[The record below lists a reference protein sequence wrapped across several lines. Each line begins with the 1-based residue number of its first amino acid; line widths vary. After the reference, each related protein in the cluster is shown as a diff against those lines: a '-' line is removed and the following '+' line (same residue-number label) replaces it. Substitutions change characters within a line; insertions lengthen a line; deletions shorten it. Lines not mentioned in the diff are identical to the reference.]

1 MPKRA
6 KAHNMPD
13 YQQYLYELL
22 TTTAQHGASDL
33 HLSPGHFPVARI
45 DGRLVAFTNKR
56 ILDADTLTGIIGIML
71 GQRQQEF
78 QARHD
83 LTFAYESNQRIRFR
97 VHAYQTEGY
106 WAATLRYVPDHIRS
120 VEELNLPPV
129 IKVFTKLAH
138 GLVFVVSPSGQGR
151 TTTLAALVDLI
162 NHERAEKIITVEQ
175 PIEYVLQSDKS
186 VVDQRQVGIDTGSV
200 VDAITAAG
208 DQDINVLMV
217 SAIATSAE
225 ANALMYAAETGHL
238 VLAGMTATGASHAI
252 ERIIDFF
259 PLDLQQTAR
268 NRLAATISGIVAQR
282 LTPRIKGGLIP
293 AIEVMIATTA
303 IRTHIRDNKPR
314 QLDATIETSQDMGMI
329 PLDRSLADLVRR
341 NEISIERAEFYSRDP
356 SRMRG

>member
-1 MPKRA
+1 MA
-6 KAHNMPD
+6 D

-22 TTTAQHGASDL
+22 TTAAQHGASDL
-33 HLSPGHFPVARI
+33 HLSPGHFPVVRI
-45 DGRLVAFTNKR
+45 DGHLVALTNKR
-56 ILDADTLTGIIGIML
+56 ILDAETLNGLIGMML

-83 LTFAYESNQRIRFR
+83 LTFAYELDQKIRFR

-106 WAATLRYVPDHIRS
+106 WAATLRYVPDQIRA

-129 IKVFTKLAH
+129 VKVFTKLAH
-138 GLVFVVSPSGQGR
+138 GLVVVASPSGQGR
-151 TTTLAALVDLI
+151 TTTLASLIDLV

-186 VVDQRQVGIDTGSV
+186 VVDQRQIG
-200 VDAITAAG
+200 VDAGSAVEAIAQTG
-208 DQDINVLMV
+208 NQDANVLMV
-217 SAIATSAE
+217 GDIASAAE
-225 ANALMYAAETGHL
+225 VNALMYAAETGHL
-238 VLAGMTATGASHAI
+238 VFAGMTATGASHAI
-252 ERIIDFF
+252 ERIIDLF
-259 PLDLQQTAR
+259 PLDFQPYAR
-268 NRLAATISGIVAQR
+268 NRLAATISGIIAQR
-282 LTPRIKGGLIP
+282 LIPRIKGGLIP
-293 AIEVMIATTA
+293 AVEVMIATTA

-356 SRMRG
+356 SRIRG